1 MINVDEKVVEEFGI
15 EWKKFSSLTLSEPEL
30 KKAWN
35 QYFDIFPFDG
45 LEKDSIGF
53 DMGCGSGRWA
63 KFVVN
68 QVGHLNCIE
77 PSVHALN
84 VAKENLKDSKN
95 ISFYNASVGDK
106 TLLPSSQDFGY
117 CLGVLH
123 HVPDTLAGIN
133 SCSKLLKQGA
143 PFLIYLYYNFENKS
157 QLIKVTWKI
166 SDLLRRIISK
176 LPSKL
181 KLILS
186 ELIAFFIYFPLARL
200 SFILEKLNINTS
212 NIPLSDYSNK
222 KYYFMRTDSLDR
234 FGTRL
239 EKRFNKK
246 EIIEMLEISGF
257 ENMKFSNNAPFW
269 VCLAFKK

>member
-1 MINVDEKVVEEFGI
+1 MKNIDEKVVDEFGI
-15 EWKKFSSLTLSEPEL
+15 EWKKFPFITLSDLEL

-35 QYFDIFPFDG
+35 QYFNIFPFSE
-45 LEKDSIGF
+45 LKKDSVGF

-63 KFVVN
+63 KFVVDK
-68 QVGHLNCIE
+68 VGHLNCIE
-77 PSVHALN
+77 PSIHALN
-84 VAKENLKDSKN
+84 VAKENLKKYKN
-95 ISFYNASVGDK
+95 ISFYNSSVGDK
-106 TLLPSSQDFGY
+106 TLKPGSQDFGY

-123 HVPDTLAGIN
+123 HVPDTLAGIS

-143 PFLIYLYYNFENKS
+143 PFLIYLYYNFENKN
-157 QLIKVTWKI
+157 QLIKITWKI

-200 SFILEKLNINTS
+200 SFFLEKFNINTS
-212 NIPLSDYSNK
+212 NIPLSDYRNK
-222 KYYFMRTDSLDR
+222 KYYFMRTDALDR

-246 EIIEMLEISGF
+246 EIIEILEIAGF